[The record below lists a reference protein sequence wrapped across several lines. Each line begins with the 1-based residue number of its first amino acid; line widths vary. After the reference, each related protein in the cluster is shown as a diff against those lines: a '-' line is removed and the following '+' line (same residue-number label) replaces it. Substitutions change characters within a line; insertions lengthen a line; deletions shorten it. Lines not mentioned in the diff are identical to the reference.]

1 MTEPVFPVATYRRI
15 KLRLIH
21 AHADSEIDDVITCLE
36 EVLLLCPSGISATIV
51 AHLPT
56 KTIVCDEMTFAPGIG
71 SSISRYKCL
80 QIRVTIKGLCT
91 L

>member
-21 AHADSEIDDVITCLE
+21 AHADSAIDDVITCIE
-36 EVLLLCPSGISATIV
+36 EVLLLCPSGISATIF

-56 KTIVCDEMTFAPGIG
+56 KTFRMRRDDFRA
-71 SSISRYKCL
+71 RDWKFYL
-80 QIRVTIKGLCT
+80 T